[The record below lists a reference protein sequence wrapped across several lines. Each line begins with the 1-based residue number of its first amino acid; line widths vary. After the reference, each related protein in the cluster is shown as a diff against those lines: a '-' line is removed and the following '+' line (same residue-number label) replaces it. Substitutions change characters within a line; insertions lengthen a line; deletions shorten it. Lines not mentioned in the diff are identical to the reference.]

1 MCRHTHTLTC
11 PGGSAFS
18 RAKAA
23 AVFSHVAT
31 LAGECV
37 KSTCC
42 NLFSRAAEPWI
53 QSVVPGAWCLCSS
66 FWPRCGW
73 LGAES
78 CGCLP
83 GCLTA
88 SLPLPAL
95 HHTSRQ
101 QVPTSTWNKLDLHC
115 KTKLG
120 LIGPTQVVR
129 VRITKD
135 FFSLGLVLTLIKKAT
150 KTKFLKGTD
159 HFVGFCFLSAYLT

>member
-42 NLFSRAAEPWI
+42 NLFSRAAEPWN
-53 QSVVPGAWCLCSS
+53 QSVVPGACAPPSGQDAG
-66 FWPRCGW
+66 GW
-73 LGAES
+73 ELKAES

-150 KTKFLKGTD
+150 ESKFLKETD
-159 HFVGFCFLSAYLT
+159 LWYAAWFPFCRSL